1 MRYEGELLESA
12 QKAVN
17 LEKDAVFIVDTIK
30 SKLEKGEIAQ
40 KSADLIIKSLEDI
53 TRNVMVKSNIEK
65 EEVDRIM
72 EAVQQRF
79 QLEPLNW
86 REEGRVAGRNEGKIE
101 GKIEGKE
108 EDARKMFVKG
118 FSFEDIQDI
127 TGFNTE
133 ILEKIRL
140 SISK

>member
-1 MRYEGELLESA
+1 
-12 QKAVN
+12 
-17 LEKDAVFIVDTIK
+17 
-30 SKLEKGEIAQ
+30 
-40 KSADLIIKSLEDI
+40 
-53 TRNVMVKSNIEK
+53 
-65 EEVDRIM
+65 M
-72 EAVQQRF
+72 ETVQQRF

-86 REEGRVAGRNEGKIE
+86 REEGRVAGEAKGRAA

-108 EDARKMFVKG
+108 EAARKMFVKG